1 MSTEYAVKKCQMYR
15 IGHQQILYTI
25 PLGSQK
31 LVNKLGYEDV
41 LLIEQRQKVEV
52 RVQNKQSKR
61 NSFKK

>member
-1 MSTEYAVKKCQMYR
+1 MYKQRLVKK
-15 IGHQQILYTI
+15 
-25 PLGSQK
+25 K

-61 NSFKK
+61 NSFTK